1 MQEPRAVVLVKTLNI
16 KGAKMEITAQNVRK
30 RNKTKGKPKA
40 KTKRKGGK
48 KKLNSFKSCKRVTQ
62 ETVLCRCIYLSL
74 SLTLCVCV
82 CN

>member
-30 RNKTKGKPKA
+30 RNKTKGRPKA

-48 KKLNSFKSCKRVTQ
+48 KEVK
-62 ETVLCRCIYLSL
+62 
-74 SLTLCVCV
+74 
-82 CN
+82 